1 MTAPIMDAISKR
13 AQQLANIEPT
23 RHLEPDVIDL
33 SGDEFGRATT
43 NDVRAAAIAALD
55 KHLGDHYTRRPGLLS
70 LCQTVADA
78 LAADD
83 IAVDVENGIVIS
95 SSIQEARYIALSSVA
110 ADKIVYLPA
119 PSCASDYAVA
129 ALSAGARV
137 ELFDLNDLPQISGGV
152 LLLPNPN
159 PATGQLYDFETV
171 QRLARW
177 ATESNLFVI
186 SDETLAPLLR
196 PGFALTRIAA
206 LPGMSERTMTLS
218 SFRGIAGS
226 DAWLV
231 SWIAGPKSLV
241 APARGLKL
249 AVSLVSPA
257 VTQQAALAVSSNKER
272 GVEPDATRI
281 QAIETLL
288 KRHGVPYLAPHTAA
302 FIVADVSKF
311 GGGDAVATACA
322 RAGIRVKSG
331 SSFGSPRY
339 IRITAA
345 ASDFER
351 GLKRL
356 DAVLSTNRNEHPAL
370 AAVPG

>member
-1 MTAPIMDAISKR
+1 MTLPIMDAISER
-13 AQQLANIEPT
+13 AQQLVELAQVRPV
-23 RHLEPDVIDL
+23 EPDVIDL
-33 SGDEFGRATT
+33 SGDELGSATT
-43 NDVRAAAIAALD
+43 NDVRAAAITALD

-70 LCQTVADA
+70 LCQTVADS
-78 LAADD
+78 LAADE
-83 IAVDVENGIVIS
+83 IAVDLENGIVIS
-95 SSIQEARYIALSSVA
+95 ASIQEARYIALSSVA

-257 VTQQAALAVSSNKER
+257 VTQQAALAVSSNKVHA
-272 GVEPDATRI
+272 VEPDATRI

-288 KRHGVPYLAPHTAA
+288 KQHGVPYLESHTAA
-302 FIVADVSKF
+302 FVVADVSKF
-311 GGGDAVATACA
+311 GGGDAVASACTRA
-322 RAGIRVKSG
+322 RVHVKSG
-331 SSFGSPRY
+331 SNFGKPDC

-351 GLKRL
+351 GLTRL